1 MLDPKHAAFIGKAGI
16 SINVASCAEGRLPR
30 LARAT
35 GCRVSEDGCRVS
47 LLVAGSQYAPLI
59 EAVRQSRTVA
69 AVFSFPST
77 HETIQLKATDAEVQE
92 PAPGDLGLV
101 DRYVDAF
108 AAELEQYGYS
118 GEAIRAVLWCDPAE
132 LRVIAFTPTAAF
144 LQTPGPRAGAPLP
157 A

>member
-1 MLDPKHAAFIGKAGI
+1 MLDPKHAALIRKDGI

-30 LARAT
+30 IARAT
-35 GCRVSEDGCRVS
+35 GVRLSEDGRRVH
-47 LLVAGSQYAPLI
+47 LLVAGQQYAPLV
-59 EAVRQSRTVA
+59 EAVRGSRAVA

-92 PAPGDLGLV
+92 PVPGDVELAG
-101 DRYVDAF
+101 RYVEAF

-118 GEAIRAVLWCDPAE
+118 AEAIRAVLWCDPAE

-144 LQTPGPRAGAPLP
+144 LQTPGPRAGTRLP

>member
-1 MLDPKHAAFIGKAGI
+1 MFDATHAAFVRKDGI
-16 SINVASCAEGRLPR
+16 SINVASCAAGRLPR

-35 GCRVSEDGCRVS
+35 GVRLSEDSSRVSV
-47 LLVAGSQYAPLI
+47 LVAASQYAPLI
-59 EAVRQSRTVA
+59 EAVRASRTVA
-69 AVFSFPST
+69 AVFSFPGT
-77 HETIQLKATDAEVQE
+77 HETIQLKGTDAEVQE
-92 PAPGDLGLV
+92 LAPGDVELAG
-101 DRYVDAF
+101 RYVEAF

-144 LQTPGPRAGAPLP
+144 LQTPGPRAGTPLP

>member
-1 MLDPKHAAFIGKAGI
+1 MLDATHAAFIRKDGI

-35 GCRVSEDGCRVS
+35 GVRLSADGSRVSV
-47 LLVAGSQYAPLI
+47 LVAASQYAPLI
-59 EAVRQSRTVA
+59 EAVRRSRTVA

-92 PAPGDLGLV
+92 PAPGDVELAG
-101 DRYVDAF
+101 RYVEAF

-144 LQTPGPRAGAPLP
+144 LQTPGPRAGTPLP
-157 A
+157 S

>member
-1 MLDPKHAAFIGKAGI
+1 MLDPKYAAFITRDGI
-16 SINVASCAEGRLPR
+16 SINAASCAEGRLPR
-30 LARAT
+30 IARAT
-35 GCRVSEDGCRVS
+35 GVRLSEDRCRVA
-47 LLVAGSQYAPLI
+47 LLVAGQQYAPLL
-59 EAVRQSRTVA
+59 EAVRGSRAIA

-92 PAPGDLGLV
+92 AVAGDAELAG
-101 DRYVDAF
+101 RYVEAF

-144 LQTPGPRAGAPLP
+144 LQTPGPRAGARLP